1 MALYDL
7 NNEFD
12 REKFQARV
20 DALLHDREKV
30 ELTKKHPPRS
40 LAQNSYLHL
49 LLGYFASEFGYS
61 IEEVKTRFFKEEC
74 NRDIFEYDYVNRRGQ
89 TVKRL
94 RSSSALDTAEM
105 TTAIERFRNLSASK
119 YGLYLPAPGEQE
131 AIFYAMKQLEAYKEF
146 A

>member
-12 REKFQARV
+12 IDKFKARV
-20 DALLHDREKV
+20 DSLLNERAKV

-61 IEEVKTRFFKEEC
+61 IEEVKTRFFKQES
-74 NRDIFEYDYVNRRGQ
+74 NSDIFEYDYVNRRGK

-105 TTAIERFRNLSASK
+105 TTAIERFRNLSSSK

-131 AIFYAMKQLEAYKEF
+131 ALFYAQKQFEAYKEF